1 MRVFLTIAL
10 RNLLLAWRRSA
21 FLGVAIPA
29 VTLLMVL
36 LLSLSQGI
44 RDNLIFAA
52 TALTTGHVNVSG
64 FYKTAQGDASPIVTG
79 AAEARAV
86 VEKHLE
92 GVDFIVDRQNGFGKV
107 VSATSSLQS
116 VFKGIDVSQ
125 DTRFLKAV
133 QLAEEREYVKDGRAE
148 VIGSAEDLA
157 KPNSILLFASQAK
170 RLEVQVGDALTLTT
184 QTFRG
189 MTNTAEVTVVAV
201 AKDLGMISSF
211 HVFMPPKTLLDI
223 YQLKENTTGV
233 IMVYLDDIDR
243 ANEARAELYKA
254 FEDEGYSM
262 MEYDPRPYFMKFE
275 GVMGEDWRGQRI
287 DITTWEDETSFMSWI
302 LTAVDTISFILIA
315 VLTIIIAIGI
325 TNTMWIAVR
334 ERTRELGTVRAI
346 GMSKRQVLLLFML
359 EALILGFASTVV
371 GAAIGAGIATG
382 ITAAHIAVPIEAMQI
397 ILMSE
402 TVVLSVNLGHVISA
416 VLVFTLV
423 TALAAAWPAIR
434 ASRLQPVTAIHH
446 ID

>member
-21 FLGVAIPA
+21 FLGIAIAA
-29 VTLLMVL
+29 VTMLMVL

-64 FYKTAQGDASPIVTG
+64 FYKTAQGDASPIVTE

-86 VEKHLE
+86 VEKHID

-107 VSATSSLQS
+107 VSATSSIQTVL
-116 VFKGIDVSQ
+116 KGIDVNQ
-125 DTRFLKAV
+125 DTRFLEAI
-133 QLAEEREYVKDGRAE
+133 QLAEESEYVEGGRAE
-148 VIGSAEDLA
+148 VLGSAEDLK

-170 RLEVQVGDALTLTT
+170 RLEVTVGDALTLTT
-184 QTFRG
+184 QTFTG

-211 HVFMPPKTLLDI
+211 HVFTPPEVLFDL
-223 YQLKENTTGV
+223 YRMKENTTGV

-243 ANEARAELYKA
+243 SNEVRAELYKA
-254 FEDEGYSM
+254 FEDEGYAM

-275 GVMGEDWRGQRI
+275 GVMGEDWRGQKI
-287 DITTWEDETSFMSWI
+287 DITTWEDETAFMSWI
-302 LTAVDTISFILIA
+302 LTAVDTISFILIS

-371 GAAIGAGIATG
+371 GASLGAGIATA
-382 ITAAHIAVPIEAMQI
+382 ITAADIAVPIEAMQI
-397 ILMSE
+397 ILMSD
-402 TVVLSVNLGHVISA
+402 TVVLSVNPSQVISA
-416 VLVFTLV
+416 VVVFTFV
-423 TALAAAWPAIR
+423 TALAAAWPAFR